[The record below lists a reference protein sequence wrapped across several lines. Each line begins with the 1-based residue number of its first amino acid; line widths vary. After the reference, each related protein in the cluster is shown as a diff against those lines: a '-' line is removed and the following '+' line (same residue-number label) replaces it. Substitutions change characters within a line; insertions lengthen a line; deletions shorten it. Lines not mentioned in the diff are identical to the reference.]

1 MCRTRRRKPQAH
13 RWLRVAIWDWRRKTR
28 PMARP
33 GRETKSLDVE
43 RRGTVRFACN
53 LKVTFRPIAL
63 LELTP
68 VPARVRDVSTRGI
81 GLISAIPMAM
91 GTFIVI
97 DLPNAQDSPPL
108 RKAARIVR
116 LVLAEGNRWL
126 LGCAFT
132 RELTTDEVKALV

>member
-1 MCRTRRRKPQAH
+1 
-13 RWLRVAIWDWRRKTR
+13 
-28 PMARP
+28 MARP